1 LPRRVRGWRIAARQ
15 YRVNFKAPLTTA
27 GALCGDLKRSIAQIH
42 MTFAFTEQQMLRY
55 ARQIVLP
62 EIGGRG
68 QARLLESK
76 VLLIGA
82 GGLGSPLLLYLAAAG
97 IGTIGVIDRDR
108 VELSNLHRQVAH
120 PTTRIGVPK
129 TESAIETARALNPE
143 ISVTAHQLELGPD
156 NAAALVEGYDLVA
169 DGSDNFAT
177 RDALHDACLE
187 LGRPLVSAAVQG
199 FEGQLSTFKAHLGPP
214 HPCYR
219 CLFPSEPP
227 ADLIPTCAEGGI
239 LGPAAGALGC
249 LQAVEVIKELLG
261 LGESLSGFLL
271 LYDALAPELRR
282 IRIVRRPDC
291 GACGR
296 LARPAALRA

>member
-1 LPRRVRGWRIAARQ
+1 
-15 YRVNFKAPLTTA
+15 
-27 GALCGDLKRSIAQIH
+27 

-68 QARLLESK
+68 QARLLQSK

-82 GGLGSPLLLYLAAAG
+82 GGLGSPLLLYLAATG
-97 IGTIGVIDRDR
+97 IGTIGVVDRDQ
-108 VELSNLHRQVAH
+108 VELSNLHRQIAH
-120 PTTRIGVPK
+120 PTTRIGAPK
-129 TESAIETARALNPE
+129 TASAIETVRALNPE
-143 ISVTAHQLELGPD
+143 VSVIAHQLELGPD

-177 RDALHDACLE
+177 RDAVHDACLE
-187 LGRPLVSAAVQG
+187 MGRPLVSAAVQG

-239 LGPAAGALGC
+239 LGPAAGALGS

-282 IRIVRRPDC
+282 IRIARRPDC
-291 GACGR
+291 VACGR

>member
-1 LPRRVRGWRIAARQ
+1 LRPVL
-15 YRVNFKAPLTTA
+15 N
-27 GALCGDLKRSIAQIH
+27 RSIAQIQ

-62 EIGGRG
+62 EIGGTG
-68 QARLLESK
+68 QARLLQAK
-76 VLLIGA
+76 VLLVGA

-97 IGTIGVIDRDR
+97 VGTIGVVDRDR
-108 VELSNLHRQVAH
+108 VDLSNLHRQVAH

-129 TESAIETARALNPE
+129 TESAIEAARALNPE
-143 ISVTAHQLELGPD
+143 VSVIAHQIDLGPD

-177 RDALHDACLE
+177 RDALHDACLN
-187 LGRPLVSAAVQG
+187 LGRTLISAAIQG

-227 ADLIPTCAEGGI
+227 ADLIPSCAEGGI

-249 LQAVEVIKELLG
+249 LQAVEVVKELLG
-261 LGESLSGFLL
+261 LGESLSGALL

-291 GACGR
+291 AVCGR
-296 LARPAALRA
+296 FLRRAAARA